1 MTFGPAHYL
10 AGLFSIK
17 LYRALWSTLTLYLTG
32 LESFCKRNLSLLK
45 PIRFN
50 GIAITAKQLLSV
62 FLRMNKI
69 GLVICT
75 GIIILYGCKQKGGDK
90 EKEGDFFPV
99 LSFLRSQVKHIDT
112 SVYPLLKIVTVD
124 SVSDTAYIK
133 REEFRTYASD
143 FITIPDISSDKLKDQ
158 YTETKLYDE
167 TLKQAVLDYTANNAK
182 AEIRREEVM
191 LVPDEN
197 TGGHVKS
204 IYISRWINSADS
216 TVQKNMYWQVNK
228 RFQIVTITQKNNQ
241 PDKIKTVQVI
251 WNDFPAPSSME

>member
-1 MTFGPAHYL
+1 MPLTSALH
-10 AGLFSIK
+10 FS
-17 LYRALWSTLTLYLTG
+17 LQGFLV
-32 LESFCKRNLSLLK
+32 
-45 PIRFN
+45 
-50 GIAITAKQLLSV
+50 SV
-62 FLRMNKI
+62 FLRMNKM
-69 GLVICT
+69 GLVICI
-75 GIIILYGCKQKGGDK
+75 GIIGIYGCKQKGSDK

-99 LSFLRSQVKHIDT
+99 ASFLQSQVKDIDT
-112 SVYPLLKIVTVD
+112 SVYPLMKIITVD

-133 REEFRTYASD
+133 REEFRNYAND
-143 FITIPDISSDKLKDQ
+143 FITIPDISTGKLKDQ

-167 TLKQAVLDYTANNAK
+167 TLKQAILDYTAKDAN

-204 IYISRWINSADS
+204 IFISRLVNSNDS

-228 RFQIVTITQKNNQ
+228 RFQIVTITQKSNQ

-251 WNDFPAPSSME
+251 WNDFPTRSSME